1 MMGNTKKVFKWFSIT
16 QYKQEEEYLSS
27 MHRNGW
33 KFTKVVFPGLYFF
46 EKCEPENVTYRLD
59 YNQEGIANK
68 AEYVQMFSDCGW
80 EYLLD
85 FVGYSYFCKAS
96 DEADSNDEIFCD
108 DESRLDMMKRVYRG
122 RIIPLVI
129 LFFCI
134 ILPQFT
140 MNVFGYGGGSIVQDI
155 LSVTFLVLG
164 ILYLS
169 LFCIFT
175 VQFHKYEKKI
185 HPEDEQVK
193 WKYAGIYFA
202 IIACALVFGG
212 AVCFKFSSDYNIS
225 DRENGFV
232 IETERLNKTVVK
244 EFDLKKGDVVEVTHQ
259 GDTGSWYVRI
269 GKNDEEPIFYGN
281 TYDEFEHFSV
291 EIQED
296 GTYEIVCKGR
306 NAKGYIEF
314 VIK

>member
-1 MMGNTKKVFKWFSIT
+1 MGNTKKVFKWFSIT

-46 EKCEPENVTYRLD
+46 EKCEPEDVTYRLD

-68 AEYVQMFSDCGW
+68 SEYIQLFSDCGW
-80 EYLLD
+80 EYLFD
-85 FVGYSYFCKAS
+85 FVGYSYFCKS
-96 DEADSNDEIFCD
+96 SEEAEDNEEIFCD
-108 DESRLDMMKRVYRG
+108 DESRLDMMKRVYKG
-122 RIIPLVI
+122 RVVPLI
-129 LFFCI
+129 ALFFCI

-155 LSVTFLVLG
+155 LSVVFLVLG

-175 VQFHKYEKKI
+175 AQFHKYEKSI
-185 HPEDEQVK
+185 HPEDETMK
-193 WKYAGIYFA
+193 CKYVVIYSVL
-202 IIACALVFGG
+202 IICVLVFGS
-212 AVCFKFSSDYNIS
+212 AIYFKLSSDYKIS
-225 DRENGFV
+225 DTENGFV
-232 IETERLNKTVVK
+232 IETDRLNKTVVK

-259 GDTGSWYVRI
+259 GDAGSWYVRI
-269 GKNDEEPIFYGN
+269 GKSDEEPIFYGN
-281 TYDEFEHFSV
+281 TYDEFERFSV

-296 GTYEIVCKGR
+296 GNYQIVCKGR
-306 NAKGYIEF
+306 NAKGNIEF
-314 VIK
+314 KIK